1 MLKILKGIS
10 MATLLAFNALTSK
23 TISSHEILCSMKV
36 KVHQKLQGFLPDY
49 KSSLVN
55 SLVPVL
61 S

>member
-1 MLKILKGIS
+1 

-23 TISSHEILCSMKV
+23 TISNHEILCSMKV
-36 KVHQKLQGFLPDY
+36 KVHQKQQGFLPDY

-55 SLVPVL
+55 SLAPVL